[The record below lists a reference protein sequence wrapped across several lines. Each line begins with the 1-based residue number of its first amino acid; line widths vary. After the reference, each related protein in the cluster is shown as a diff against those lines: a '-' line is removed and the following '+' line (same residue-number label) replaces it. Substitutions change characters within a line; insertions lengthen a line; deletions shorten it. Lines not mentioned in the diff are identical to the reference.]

1 MPEGTYKTIGQE
13 KGVRQ
18 LVDFFY
24 NIFDSTKDQLSRFL
38 MAWMGDDR
46 HTITKKCLFII
57 FSMLT
62 LLLCYNISRKN

>member
-1 MPEGTYKTIGQE
+1 MPEGTYKTIGHE

-18 LVDFFY
+18 LVDCFY
-24 NIFDSTKDQLSRFL
+24 NIFDSTKDQLSWFL

-62 LLLCYNISRKN
+62 LLLCYNISRKY